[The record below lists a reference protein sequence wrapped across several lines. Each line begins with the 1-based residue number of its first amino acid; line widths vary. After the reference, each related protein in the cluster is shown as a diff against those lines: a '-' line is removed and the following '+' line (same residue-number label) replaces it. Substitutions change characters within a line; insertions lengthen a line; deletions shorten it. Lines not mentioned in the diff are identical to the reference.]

1 MYLSIYLSLHFFRG
15 WICLSFLLAFGI
27 WFSGTFCFRFYLLIS
42 FFCTGDANLCLMPVP
57 TDNALQPATVYCISS
72 GAVKANRLVTPT
84 YHYAPMLPLLATV
97 PTQYREILYNS
108 VIPLQKTQD
117 RKKGFILL
125 ILLLIKNNKTVC
137 IFHSPVL
144 MQASFCIDTIL
155 HRCININTLGMNLG
169 SSMCGG
175 YVRVRAKERYR
186 WAG

>member
-1 MYLSIYLSLHFFRG
+1 MYLSIYLSLHFLGGGSVYLFY
-15 WICLSFLLAFGI
+15 WLSASDFLVHFVFVFI
-27 WFSGTFCFRFYLLIS
+27 YLFH
-42 FFCTGDANLCLMPVP
+42 FFVLVMRTCVWCPYQQIMPCSQLLYTVYLQELWKP
-57 TDNALQPATVYCISS
+57 TDLWLPRIIMPQCFHCSLQYLHSI
-72 GAVKANRLVTPT
+72 
-84 YHYAPMLPLLATV
+84 
-97 PTQYREILYNS
+97 EILYNS

-155 HRCININTLGMNLG
+155 RRCININTLGMNLG